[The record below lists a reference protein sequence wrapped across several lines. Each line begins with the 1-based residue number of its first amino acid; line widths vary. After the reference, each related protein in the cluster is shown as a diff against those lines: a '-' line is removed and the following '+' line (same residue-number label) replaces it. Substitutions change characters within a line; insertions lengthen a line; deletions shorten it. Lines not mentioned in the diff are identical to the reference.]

1 MRRSFLAFFIIE
13 RVDSW
18 DLVLTE
24 RDDIFFPSSS
34 QDAEPFM
41 NSAQKDRV
49 KTISSW
55 LSESDAG
62 QALWHI
68 HFGDPTKAHQPGA
81 PGTLVPDRTISVA
94 FDSDE
99 IDLDG
104 DIEKLREKLKGFY

>member
-1 MRRSFLAFFIIE
+1 
-13 RVDSW
+13 
-18 DLVLTE
+18 
-24 RDDIFFPSSS
+24 
-34 QDAEPFM
+34 M

-62 QALWHI
+62 QALWRI